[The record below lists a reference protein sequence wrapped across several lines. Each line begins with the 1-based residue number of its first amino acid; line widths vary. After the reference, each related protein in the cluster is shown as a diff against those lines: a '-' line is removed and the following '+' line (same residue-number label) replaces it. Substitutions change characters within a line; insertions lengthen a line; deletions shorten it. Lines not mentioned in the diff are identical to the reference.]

1 MGFSISFDESKKGGI
16 RWLVMTLRC
25 IINGVGY
32 TTVIRMCKL
41 GAVTDKAIG
50 IKWGATKAMAYAL
63 TMYYFFQTIGLLFRI
78 DGEYFCSLDSCV
90 TNTDC
95 HGGVIAFL
103 VRFLKVRIHMVHC
116 QCHILHN
123 ALHTAI
129 TKGPH
134 PWKPDPT
141 KKRQGCNRLV
151 FFFLEKMSELV
162 HNNFSQVAP
171 NQEFCKP
178 EKATQTRWFAYGRVA
193 TWLVDINQF
202 LLTAQI
208 AKTVAK
214 THSEMSA
221 SWKQLMEWLFNK
233 ELMLQVAI
241 IAEFGQQFLEYA
253 FL

>member
-63 TMYYFFQTIGLLFRI
+63 TMYYFFQTIGLLFSI

-116 QCHILHN
+116 QCHILDN
-123 ALHTAI
+123 AFHTAI
-129 TKGPH
+129 TKG
-134 PWKPDPT
+134 PDPT
-141 KKRQGCNRLV
+141 KKRQGCNGLV

-162 HNNFSQVAP
+162 RNNFSQVAP
-171 NQEFCKP
+171 N
-178 EKATQTRWFAYGRVA
+178 
-193 TWLVDINQF
+193 
-202 LLTAQI
+202 
-208 AKTVAK
+208 
-214 THSEMSA
+214 
-221 SWKQLMEWLFNK
+221 
-233 ELMLQVAI
+233 
-241 IAEFGQQFLEYA
+241 
-253 FL
+253 